1 MHSIDSQIT
10 DVAVYPDRARI
21 TRQGQVNLQPGIQ
34 TLELANLPL
43 RLLPDSIRAT
53 ARGTA
58 QARLMGVQA
67 QRTFF
72 TETPQEQLRE
82 LEQQIETISDQIQ
95 IYEARSASLEENRK
109 ALTALLAETK
119 TYAIA
124 LSAGETDVEAQL
136 KLFDSLRARTDKLAD
151 EQQSVAIQKRASERQ
166 LQKLQNELNL
176 RRKSPRREQYTAR
189 IEVEVLQ
196 AGELQI
202 ELAYVVMNAGW
213 QPLYDLRL
221 IQQDD
226 SQTVL
231 EIAYLAQISQT
242 TGEDW
247 QDVALTLSTARPA
260 LTGAIPELD
269 PWYIRPRPPV
279 SEQVRSAKFSRALG
293 ERDDASLVA
302 MAVPAPQAAPVEEV
316 YATVDNRGAAVTYKV
331 PGTVVI
337 PADGAPHKVVVTRIG
352 LSPDL
357 DYVSAPRLV
366 QAVYRRAKLG
376 NDSRYTLLPGKANI
390 YVDEEYIGGSELEL
404 TAPGGAIELYLGIDD
419 RIKVERELKRREV
432 DKRLLGGK
440 RRIQYGYQIE
450 IENALPDEA
459 RLMIQDQ
466 IPVSGHEEIKVKL
479 ESAAPRPDRQTELNL
494 LEWDL
499 TLAPNTKQTLRFDFS
514 VEYPQGIEVGGL
526 P

>member
-1 MHSIDSQIT
+1 MHSIDSQT
-10 DVAVYPDRARI
+10 TAVAVYPDRARV
-21 TRQGQVNLQPGIQ
+21 TRQGQVSLQPGIQ
-34 TLELANLPL
+34 TLELPNLPL

-67 QRTFF
+67 QRIFF
-72 TETPQEQLRE
+72 TETPQEQIRD
-82 LEQQIETISDQIQ
+82 LEQQIESVSDQIH
-95 IYEARSASLEENRK
+95 IFEARMASLEENRK

-136 KLFDSLRARTDKLAD
+136 TLFDSLRARTDKLVD
-151 EQQSVAIQKRASERQ
+151 EQQAMAIRKRASERQ

-176 RRKSPRREQYTAR
+176 RRKSPQREQYAAR
-189 IEVEVLQ
+189 IEVEILQ

-202 ELAYVVMNAGW
+202 ELTYVVMNAGW

-221 IQQDD
+221 ILQNVP
-226 SQTVL
+226 QTGL

-269 PWYIRPRPPV
+269 PWYIRPLPPV
-279 SEQVRSAKFSRALG
+279 PAPMRSAKFSG
-293 ERDDASLVA
+293 ASGVREDISPVA
-302 MAVPAPQAAPVEEV
+302 MAAPPPQAAQAEEV
-316 YATVDNRGAAVTYKV
+316 YATVDTSGAALTYQV

-337 PADGAPHKVVVTRIG
+337 PADGAPHKVVVARIG
-352 LSPDL
+352 LKPNL

-366 QAVYRRAKLG
+366 QAVYRRAKLA

-390 YVDEEYIGGSELEL
+390 YVDEEYIGGSKLEL
-404 TAPGGAIELYLGIDD
+404 TAPGGEIELYLGIDD

-450 IENALPDEA
+450 IENTLLDEA
-459 RLMIQDQ
+459 QLMIQDQ
-466 IPVSGHEEIKVKL
+466 IPVSGHEDIKVKL
-479 ESAAPRPDRQTELNL
+479 ESATPRPDRQTELNL

-499 TLAPNTKQTLRFDFS
+499 AMAPKTKQTLRFDFS
-514 VEYPQGIEVGGL
+514 VEYPQGLEVGGL
-526 P
+526 A